1 MGCDWAD
8 WDLESMLKTKR
19 GTFKSDAAD
28 VVGFI
33 SAWMSEGERERSRM
47 EMLRDSV
54 GVE

>member
-19 GTFKSDAAD
+19 GTFESDAAD

-33 SAWMSEGERERSRM
+33 SALMSEGERGRGAEWRCS
-47 EMLRDSV
+47 EIL
-54 GVE
+54 EA